1 MKKFGKNLQKS
12 ICWLTI
18 LVVFGFAGGC
28 AKKLLPPDVDGSGG
42 SNLSASG
49 SNSGMNGSGSGT
61 NGSNSF
67 KDFDGPSGNNGSG
80 SGMILSDENLD
91 ANDSNFPPTGSGNGM
106 NGSGNNGM
114 NGSGSGSNGSSS
126 TDFGS
131 NNGSSGA
138 FDGSGESTAAL
149 KVFRETNE
157 LDDIYFGF
165 DQYSLSE
172 EMKAKLRKNAE
183 WLKKNPNI
191 KVEIQ
196 GHCDERGT
204 NNYNLGLGERR
215 SLIAKKYLV
224 ALGLEEDRLFTI
236 SYGEEK
242 PFCFESTKEC
252 WQSNRRDHFMIS
264 E

>member
-1 MKKFGKNLQKS
+1 MKNMGKVLQKT
-12 ICWLTI
+12 ICWLSI
-18 LVVFGFAGGC
+18 LVILGFAGGC
-28 AKKLLPPDVDGSGG
+28 AKKLLPPDIDGSGG
-42 SNLSASG
+42 SNLSADG
-49 SNSGMNGSGSGT
+49 SNSGMNGSNGSG
-61 NGSNSF
+61 NF

-80 SGMILSDENLD
+80 NGKILSDETVG
-91 ANDSNFPPTGSGNGM
+91 ANDSNFPPTGSDNGT
-106 NGSGNNGM
+106 NGSGNA
-114 NGSGSGSNGSSS
+114 NGSGSGSSS
-126 TDFGS
+126 TDFGNNSGS
-131 NNGSSGA
+131 NGA

-149 KVFRETNE
+149 KIFRETNE
-157 LDDIYFGF
+157 LDDIHFGF
-165 DQYSLSE
+165 DQYTLNDE
-172 EMKAKLRKNAE
+172 TKAILQKNAE

-204 NNYNLGLGERR
+204 NNYNLALGERR

-242 PFCFESTKEC
+242 PFCFENTKTC

>member
-1 MKKFGKNLQKS
+1 MKNIGKILQKS
-12 ICWLTI
+12 ICWLSI

-28 AKKLLPPDVDGSGG
+28 AKKLLPPDIDGSGG
-42 SNLSASG
+42 SNLSADG
-49 SNSGMNGSGSGT
+49 SNSGMNGSGSGS
-61 NGSNSF
+61 GSNAF
-67 KDFDGPSGNNGSG
+67 TDYDGPNGNNGSG
-80 SGMILSDENLD
+80 SGMILSDENVN
-91 ANDSNFPPTGSGNGM
+91 ANDSNFPPTGSGSGM
-106 NGSGNNGM
+106 NGSGNNG
-114 NGSGSGSNGSSS
+114 SGSGSS

-157 LDDIYFGF
+157 LDDIHFGF

-172 EMKAKLRKNAE
+172 EMKTILRKNAE

-252 WQSNRRDHFMIS
+252 WQNNRRDHFMIS

>member
-1 MKKFGKNLQKS
+1 MKNIGKILQKS
-12 ICWLTI
+12 ICWLSI
-18 LVVFGFAGGC
+18 LVVLGFAGGC

-42 SNLSASG
+42 SNLSADAS
-49 SNSGMNGSGSGT
+49 SGMNGSNGSG
-61 NGSNSF
+61 GSGAF
-67 KDFDGPSGNNGSG
+67 QDYDGPAVSNGSG
-80 SGMILSDENLD
+80 SGMILSDENVN
-91 ANDSNFPPTGSGNGM
+91 ANDSNFPPTGSGSGM
-106 NGSGNNGM
+106 DGSGSNGM
-114 NGSGSGSNGSSS
+114 NGSGSGSDGSSS

-131 NNGSSGA
+131 NGSTGA

-149 KVFRETNE
+149 KHFRETNE
-157 LDDIYFGF
+157 LDDIYFAF
-165 DQYSLSE
+165 DQYNLNEDS
-172 EMKAKLRKNAE
+172 KATLRKNAE

-242 PFCFESTKEC
+242 PFCFDSTKEC
-252 WQSNRRDHFMIS
+252 WQKNRRDHFMIS

>member
-1 MKKFGKNLQKS
+1 MKNIGKILQKS

-42 SNLSASG
+42 SSLSADG
-49 SNSGMNGSGSGT
+49 SSSGMNGSGSGS
-61 NGSNSF
+61 GAF
-67 KDFDGPSGNNGSG
+67 KDYDGPSGNNGS
-80 SGMILSDENLD
+80 SGMILSDENVD
-91 ANDSNFPPTGSGNGM
+91 ANDSNFPPTGSGNGSS
-106 NGSGNNGM
+106 GSGNGM
-114 NGSGSGSNGSSS
+114 NGSGSGSSSTEFGNGS
-126 TDFGS
+126 
-131 NNGSSGA
+131 NGA

-157 LDDIYFGF
+157 LDDIHFGF
-165 DQYSLSE
+165 DQYSLNE
-172 EMKAKLRKNAE
+172 ETKAILRKNAE